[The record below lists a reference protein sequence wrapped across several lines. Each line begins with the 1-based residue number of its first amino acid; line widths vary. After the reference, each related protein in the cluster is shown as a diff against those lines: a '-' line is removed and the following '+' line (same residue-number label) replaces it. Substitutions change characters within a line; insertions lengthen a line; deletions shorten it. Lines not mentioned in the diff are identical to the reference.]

1 MVEIDV
7 VATTTTT
14 IAAIS
19 TLTINLVRPLV
30 AMKLKI
36 FIIPVWKLPQQWHF
50 LHIILDDLEHFRP
63 SFPGNKMD
71 ICF

>member
-36 FIIPVWKLPQQWHF
+36 FIIPVWKLPQQ
-50 LHIILDDLEHFRP
+50 
-63 SFPGNKMD
+63 
-71 ICF
+71 